1 MVNKYRKVGN
11 YINKVLFTAVLT
23 LILLILLK
31 SNNDFKTDFY
41 KQVYDTNISFSKN
54 LSVYKKYFGSLIP
67 EDNTKAVFQENLDYT
82 DRTSYLEGVSL
93 SVGNGYLVPAIDS
106 GLVINIGEKE
116 DDPVIG
122 VTDLLVH
129 LSQEQLEKKG
139 NKMIEGEAL
148 DLLVGNRPLPETE
161 KDAVKARILD
171 LLKEQYGMEEDDFIS
186 AELEIVPAG
195 NLPVLVPVC
204 SGSSIR
210 HPVQTGSAYH
220 LADAD
225 DIQFHEIIPVCGI
238 SPVLC
243 RIFPDE

>member
-116 DDPVIG
+116 GYGNCLVVQQINEIDLMYCNMDKINVSMYDYVSEG
-122 VTDLLVH
+122 DLLGEVNDK
-129 LSQEQLEKKG
+129 LYLVYKKDG
-139 NKMIEGEAL
+139 NVL
-148 DLLVGNRPLPETE
+148 N
-161 KDAVKARILD
+161 
-171 LLKEQYGMEEDDFIS
+171 YEEY
-186 AELEIVPAG
+186 L
-195 NLPVLVPVC
+195 
-204 SGSSIR
+204 
-210 HPVQTGSAYH
+210 Q
-220 LADAD
+220 
-225 DIQFHEIIPVCGI
+225 
-238 SPVLC
+238 
-243 RIFPDE
+243 